1 LIDKVVKRKLTFMKN
16 RILVIDDDVDM
27 CILLSRFLDR
37 NGYEVD
43 MSYSGEDGIEKF
55 KQGKFDIVICD
66 YRLGDLEGKDVL
78 TEIKAHNPTTIVLII
93 TGYSD
98 IKIAL
103 DIIKLGAYDYITKPL
118 IPTEVLN
125 VLKSALSKDASLKVD
140 NAGVLKK
147 DNNTIIIE
155 DGEFLIGKSKASVE
169 LFRQIEIVAN
179 TDYSLILYGESGTG
193 KKVTAKEIHNK
204 SRRKKNT
211 FITIDCG
218 NLSKKLSEQ
227 DLFKYIEMAN
237 GGTLFLDEVSGL
249 PADLQL
255 SLLKVIKDR
264 KYKKPGASVDTSID
278 IRFIVSSHENLQEV
292 YQQGKFL
299 EELYHIFNEF
309 SVHIPSL
316 RDRKEDIVLF
326 SNFFLQKT
334 STELGKKVT
343 GFEKGIQEM
352 FYNYIWPGNLRELRN
367 VVRRAVLLC
376 VDNVVTIET
385 LPQEIVFMNE
395 QLQSYELSG
404 EHKKMEAQVPLSKDF
419 NLKEMTAKAEYD
431 AIMKVLRDV
440 NFNKTKAAEILNV
453 DRKTL
458 YNKIRTYQNTITGIE

>member
-1 LIDKVVKRKLTFMKN
+1 MKN

-27 CILLSRFLDR
+27 CVLLSRFLDR

-43 MSYSGEDGIEKF
+43 TSYSGEDGIDKF
-55 KQGKFDIVICD
+55 KKDKFDIVICD

-78 TEIKAHNPTTIVLII
+78 LEIKAHNPNTIVLII

-98 IKIAL
+98 IKVAL

-125 VLKSALSKDASLKVD
+125 VLKSALSKHAPLKID
-140 NAGVLKK
+140 TAGVLKQ

-155 DGEFLIGKSKASVE
+155 DGEFLVGKSKSSTE

-179 TDYSLILYGESGTG
+179 TDYSLILYGENGTG

-204 SRRKKNT
+204 SKRKKNA
-211 FITIDCG
+211 FITMDCG
-218 NLSKKLSEQ
+218 NLSKQLSAQ
-227 DLFKYIEMAN
+227 DLLKYIEMAN
-237 GGTLFLDEVSGL
+237 GGTLFLEEVAGL
-249 PADLQL
+249 PADLQT
-255 SLLKVIKDR
+255 SLLKVIKER
-264 KYKKPGASVDTSID
+264 KYIRSGTDNDVSLD

-292 YQQGKFL
+292 YHQGKFL
-299 EELYHIFNEF
+299 EELYYLFNEF
-309 SVHIPSL
+309 SVYIPPL
-316 RDRKEDIVLF
+316 RERKEDIVLF
-326 SNFFLQKT
+326 AHFFLNKT
-334 STELGKKVT
+334 STELGKKVS

-367 VVRRAVLLC
+367 VIRRAVLLC

-385 LPQEIVFMNE
+385 LPQEIVFMND

-404 EHKKMEAQVPLSKDF
+404 EHKKIEAQISFGKDF

-431 AIMKVLRDV
+431 AIMKVLKDV

>member
-1 LIDKVVKRKLTFMKN
+1 MKN
-16 RILVIDDDVDM
+16 SILVIDDDVDM
-27 CILLSRFLDR
+27 CVLLSRFLDR

-43 MSYSGEDGIEKF
+43 TSYSGEDGIAKF
-55 KQGKFDIVICD
+55 EQGKFDIVICD
-66 YRLGDLEGKDVL
+66 YRLGDMEGKDVL
-78 TEIKAHNPTTIVLII
+78 TEIKAHNPNTIVLII

-125 VLKSALSKDASLKVD
+125 VLKSALSKHASLKVD

-155 DGEFLIGKSKASVE
+155 DGEFLIGRSKLSIE

-218 NLSKKLSEQ
+218 NLSKQLSAQ
-227 DLFKYIEMAN
+227 DLLKYIEMAN
-237 GGTLFLDEVSGL
+237 GGTLFLDEVACL
-249 PADLQL
+249 PFELQTY
-255 SLLKVIKDR
+255 LLKVIKER
-264 KYKKPGASVDTSID
+264 KYIKPGTTTD
-278 IRFIVSSHENLQEV
+278 IPLDLRFIVSSHENLQEA
-292 YQQGKFL
+292 YQQGRFI
-299 EELYHIFNEF
+299 EELYYLFNEF
-309 SVHIPSL
+309 SIHIPAL
-316 RDRKEDIVLF
+316 KERKEDIVLF
-326 SNFFLQKT
+326 ANFFLQKT
-334 STELGKKVT
+334 SAELGKKIT

-385 LPQEIVFMNE
+385 LPQEIVFMND
-395 QLQSYELSG
+395 QLESYELSG
-404 EHKKMEAQVPLSKDF
+404 EHKKMEPQILPMGKDF

-431 AIMKVLRDV
+431 AIMKVLKDV

-458 YNKIRTYQNTITGIE
+458 YNKIRTYQNTITGI

>member
-1 LIDKVVKRKLTFMKN
+1 MKN
-16 RILVIDDDVDM
+16 RILVIDDDTDM
-27 CILLSRFLDR
+27 CVLLSRFLDR

-43 MSYSGEDGIEKF
+43 ISYSGEEGIAKF
-55 KQGKFDIVICD
+55 KQDCFDIVICD
-66 YRLGDLEGKDVL
+66 YRLGDMEGKDVL
-78 TEIKAHNPTTIVLII
+78 QAIKAYNPATIVLII

-125 VLKSALSKDASLKVD
+125 VLQSALNKDASLKVD
-140 NAGVLKK
+140 KTGVLKR
-147 DNNTIIIE
+147 DNNTITVE
-155 DGEFLIGKSKASVE
+155 DGEFLIGKSKASIE
-169 LFRQIEIVAN
+169 LLRQIEIVAN

-204 SRRKKNT
+204 SRRKKSP
-211 FITIDCG
+211 FISIDCG
-218 NLSKKLSEQ
+218 NLSNQLSEQ
-227 DLFKYIEMAN
+227 DLLKYIEMAN
-237 GGTLFLDEVSGL
+237 GGTLYLDEVSCL
-249 PADLQL
+249 PYDLQAFL
-255 SLLKVIKDR
+255 IKIITER
-264 KYKKPGASVDTSID
+264 KYVKPGRSVDTPLD

-292 YQQGKFL
+292 YQKGRFI
-299 EELYHIFNEF
+299 EELYHLFNEF
-309 SVHIPSL
+309 SIHIPSL
-316 RDRKEDIVLF
+316 KDRKDDIALF
-326 SNFFLQKT
+326 ANFFLQKT
-334 STELGKKVT
+334 STELSKKIT

-352 FYNYIWPGNLRELRN
+352 FYNYIWPGNLRELKN
-367 VVRRAVLLC
+367 VIRRAVLLC

-385 LPQEIVFMNE
+385 LPQEIVFMND

-404 EHKKMEAQVPLSKDF
+404 EHKKMEMQVPLSKDF

-431 AIMKVLRDV
+431 AIMKVLKDV

-458 YNKIRTYQNTITGIE
+458 YNKIRTYQNTISGI

>member
-1 LIDKVVKRKLTFMKN
+1 MKN

-43 MSYSGEDGIEKF
+43 MSHSGEDGISKF

-78 TEIKAHNPTTIVLII
+78 QAIKQHDPNTIVLII

-103 DIIKLGAYDYITKPL
+103 EIIKLGAYDYITKPL

-125 VLKSALSKDASLKVD
+125 VLKSALSQSASLKV
-140 NAGVLKK
+140 NNSGVLLSES
-147 DNNTIIIE
+147 NNDIE
-155 DGEFLIGKSKASVE
+155 DGEFLKGKSKAA
-169 LFRQIEIVAN
+169 LDLDRQIDIVAN
-179 TDYSLILYGESGTG
+179 SDYSLILYGESGSG

-204 SRRKKNT
+204 SKRKKNS
-211 FITIDCG
+211 FVAVDCG
-218 NLSKKLSEQ
+218 NVAKQLSVQ
-227 DLFKYIEMAN
+227 DLIKYIETAN
-237 GGTLFLDEVSGL
+237 NGTLFLEEVACLPIDIQEALLKIIKDKKYTKLNSTDEVVL
-249 PADLQL
+249 DL
-255 SLLKVIKDR
+255 
-264 KYKKPGASVDTSID
+264 
-278 IRFIVSSHENLQEV
+278 RFIVSSHENLQEV
-292 YQQGKFL
+292 YQQGHFI
-299 EELYHIFNEF
+299 EELYHLFNEF
-309 SVHIPSL
+309 SIHLAPL
-316 RDRKEDIVLF
+316 RDRKEDIGIF
-326 SNFFLQKT
+326 ANFFLQKT
-334 STELGKKVT
+334 SAELGKKIT
-343 GFEKGIQEM
+343 AYEKGIQEM
-352 FYNYIWPGNLRELRN
+352 FYNYSWPGNLRELRN
-367 VVRRAVLLC
+367 VIRRAALLC
-376 VDNVVTIET
+376 VDSVITIET

-404 EHKKMEAQVPLSKDF
+404 EHKKVELQVPLSKDF

-431 AIMKVLRDV
+431 AIMKVLKDV

>member
-1 LIDKVVKRKLTFMKN
+1 MKN

-43 MSYSGEDGIEKF
+43 TSHSGEDGISKF

-78 TEIKAHNPTTIVLII
+78 AEIKAHDANTIVLII

-103 DIIKLGAYDYITKPL
+103 EIIKLGAYDYITKPL

-125 VLKSALSKDASLKVD
+125 VLKSALSQHTSLKVD
-140 NAGVLKK
+140 NTGTLKK
-147 DNNTIIIE
+147 ETIDIE
-155 DGEFLIGKSKASVE
+155 DGEFLKGRSKASVE
-169 LFRQIEIVAN
+169 LYRQIEIVAN

-204 SRRKKNT
+204 SRRKDNP
-211 FITIDCG
+211 FITIDCS
-218 NLSKKLSEQ
+218 NLSKQLSGQ
-227 DLFKYIEMAN
+227 DLLNYVEMAN
-237 GGTLFLDEVSGL
+237 SGTLLLEEIAGL
-249 PADLQL
+249 PTEVQI
-255 SLLKVIKDR
+255 SLLKVISEK
-264 KYKKPGASVDTSID
+264 KYEKPTGIGLTLDV
-278 IRFIVSSHENLQEV
+278 RFIVTSHENLQEA
-292 YQQGKFL
+292 YQQGRFL
-299 EELYHIFNEF
+299 EELYHLFNEF
-309 SVHIPSL
+309 SIHIPAL
-316 RDRKEDIVLF
+316 RDRKEDISLF
-326 SNFFLQKT
+326 ATFFLQKT
-334 STELGKKVT
+334 GAELGKKIT

-352 FYNYIWPGNLRELRN
+352 FYNYSWPGNLRELRN

-376 VDNVVTIET
+376 VDNVISIET
-385 LPQEIVFMNE
+385 LPQEIVFMND

-404 EHKKMEAQVPLSKDF
+404 EHKKVEAHVSLSKDF

-431 AIMKVLRDV
+431 AIMKVLKDV

-458 YNKIRTYQNTITGIE
+458 YNKIRTYQNTISGTSTIE

>member
-1 LIDKVVKRKLTFMKN
+1 MTRKLTFMKN

-43 MSYSGEDGIEKF
+43 MSHSGEDGILKF
-55 KQGKFDIVICD
+55 KEGRFDIVICD

-78 TEIKAHNPTTIVLII
+78 EAIKAHDPNTIVLII

-103 DIIKLGAYDYITKPL
+103 EIIKLGAYDYITKPL

-125 VLKSALSKDASLKVD
+125 VLKSALSQYASLKVD
-140 NAGVLKK
+140 NSGVLQL
-147 DNNTIIIE
+147 DSNTDIE
-155 DGEFLIGKSKASVE
+155 DGEFLKGKSKASTE
-169 LFRQIEIVAN
+169 LYRQVEIVAN

-204 SRRKKNT
+204 SRRKKNP
-211 FITIDCG
+211 FVAVDCG
-218 NLSKKLSEQ
+218 NLSKQLSRK
-227 DLFKYIEMAN
+227 DLLQYIETAN
-237 GGTLFLDEVSGL
+237 KGTLFLEEVSCL
-249 PADLQL
+249 PPDMQ
-255 SLLKVIKDR
+255 SFLLKVIKER
-264 KYKKPGASVDTSID
+264 KYTKSDTTEVTLD
-278 IRFIVSSHENLQEV
+278 MRFIVSSHENLQEV
-292 YQQGKFL
+292 YQQGHFL
-299 EELYHIFNEF
+299 EELYHLFNEF
-309 SVHIPSL
+309 SIHLTPL
-316 RDRKEDIVLF
+316 RDRKEDIAAF
-326 SNFFLQKT
+326 ANFFLQKT
-334 STELGKKVT
+334 SDELGKKIT

-352 FYNYIWPGNLRELRN
+352 FYNYLWPGNLRELKN
-367 VVRRAVLLC
+367 VIRRAALLC
-376 VDNVVTIET
+376 VDTVITIET

-404 EHKKMEAQVPLSKDF
+404 EHKKIENQVPLSKDF

-431 AIMKVLRDV
+431 AIMKVLKDV